1 MKTLL
6 EQAKEVELEREEKNS
21 EGTEEQLEI
30 VLAYL
35 RGEIRAKQATRV
47 LGVNGGALEPIIS
60 RNLKWAYRTGRL
72 IQK

>member
-6 EQAKEVELEREEKNS
+6 EQAKEVVLDREPRNS
-21 EGTEEQLEI
+21 EGTDEQLQV

-35 RGEIRAKQATRV
+35 RGELRAKQVGTV
-47 LGVNGGALEPIIS
+47 FDGGSAIESYIS

-72 IQK
+72 IEK